1 MIYQTIFIQEVSPE
15 LTYLSHDKIED
26 LNPLEAWKFINYINP
41 HRGRY
46 IHQYR
51 IWIWYNHWLE
61 IRYPPHVSTIC
72 WLDIP
77 TNLLVE
83 STISISHEHL
93 DLQIIFN
100 ILQLFFLRKN
110 FTLMNYIAINYSRPG
125 KIQWSQDR
133 HAALTDGGWSLG
145 FTNLLCWAQIRGCLG
160 LMEGLQEA
168 PYIWLVDR
176 MVSSRFSL

>member
-15 LTYLSHDKIED
+15 LTYLSHDKIAD

-100 ILQLFFLRKN
+100 ILQLFSSEKTSRSWIISPLITVDLGKSNDPRTVMQLLQMVVGAWALQTCCVGRK
-110 FTLMNYIAINYSRPG
+110 S
-125 KIQWSQDR
+125 
-133 HAALTDGGWSLG
+133 
-145 FTNLLCWAQIRGCLG
+145 
-160 LMEGLQEA
+160 E
-168 PYIWLVDR
+168 V
-176 MVSSRFSL
+176 V